1 MSKFV
6 LFLLLAAM
14 NTGLMASVPLTAAE
28 IPVHISATSKWLIVD
43 KSNWKASK
51 IEVSIKKADGTI
63 LIQEDINESKKY
75 NLKNLPVGS
84 YTLEL
89 EDAQQVRI
97 QNLEVSRD
105 MMYSTNITTVYK
117 PHLIFNTDNVAM
129 NLMTQGHSATVTIT
143 NSEGKT
149 IFSENIVDEVSAT
162 RKYNLKDV
170 PAGDYS
176 IQVYIAGQQFS
187 KSFSK

>member
-28 IPVHISATSKWLIVD
+28 IPVHISPTSKWLIVD

-51 IEVSIKKADGTI
+51 IEVSIKKADGTV
-63 LIQEDINESKKY
+63 LIHEDINESKKY
-75 NLKNLPVGS
+75 NLKNVPVGS

-89 EDAQQVRI
+89 EDDQQVRI
-97 QNLEVSRD
+97 QNLEVSGD

-117 PHLIFNTDNVAM
+117 PHLIFNADNVAM
-129 NLMTQGHSATVTIT
+129 NLMTQGLPATITIT

-149 IFSENIVDEVSAT
+149 IFSEKIVDEVSAT
-162 RKYNLKDV
+162 RRYNLKDV

-176 IQVYIAGQQFS
+176 IQVYIAGQQFT